1 MFFNMSELTGT
12 ITKSEIARSSLNC
25 ECFVLL
31 SKQRSAALLDGTQ
44 TPQWKLRRIDPKLGY
59 AGQAIC
65 TTQCPA
71 QPISEALEDRRAAS
85 GVIYTDANQVKQW
98 TIVEYLCQLPVN
110 VPEQTEL
117 N

>member
-1 MFFNMSELTGT
+1 MSELTGT

-59 AGQAIC
+59 AGQTIRRPLR
-65 TTQCPA
+65 PA
-71 QPISEALEDRRAAS
+71 PSGAGLSLRPLKAGELHRA
-85 GVIYTDANQVKQW
+85 
-98 TIVEYLCQLPVN
+98 
-110 VPEQTEL
+110 
-117 N
+117 